1 MRLIPHDPPPSDVN
15 KNPRVGL
22 DQEHSNQDEGAYA
35 GIQDRD
41 QCSAEVWR
49 GEGRS
54 GLPLRDHHAVQSGQ
68 RDLQADDAQQG
79 GTDVVATRLASNTY
93 TTARTFTRRPEMQ
106 LGCVS
111 GEVQLVIGFNERT
124 LDTQELVNPGSR
136 ESAEANIT
144 FAVDGEV
151 YFTAWVHEVV
161 GVTAN
166 GLQFDEP
173 ATTFDVSVMSEQ
185 ALAPVWEACGL

>member
-1 MRLIPHDPPPSDVN
+1 MQHGGAEFTMLLVFWSLLLGCEPPSPLPN
-15 KNPRVGL
+15 
-22 DQEHSNQDEGAYA
+22 GAWTVA
-35 GIQDRD
+35 PTASKQT
-41 QCSAEVWR
+41 
-49 GEGRS
+49 
-54 GLPLRDHHAVQSGQ
+54 
-68 RDLQADDAQQG
+68 G

-93 TTARTFTRRPEMQ
+93 TTAGTFTHRPEMQ

-111 GEVQLVIGFNERT
+111 GEVQLVIDFNERT